1 MSFRQ
6 TTEMCLFLSFV
17 FIVLIQENTC
27 KSESS
32 SRDDPKSV
40 DAVFS
45 SSPSHGNDVKFF
57 VNEDNSGHVKGLLQ
71 PFDHSG
77 REFQD
82 IKDESGL
89 PPKRVHNLSSTNLE
103 DRSCNPGQT
112 AMFLL
117 HPWKKQTYVGCY
129 TDKRIRDYCP
139 EFNTDGLQENYNAPC
154 KITFTL
160 CNASYQ
166 ASEGYTFPK
175 CFKIYGGISSPD
187 ERETCTCN
195 TPATT
200 PTTALLEEPNESKR
214 STYESPTT
222 TPPYPEPAIG
232 TQVAYGVGGFVLGFS
247 CALILQFFK
256 YCKCCKKETKP
267 DWISTN
273 LKAEKG
279 LPPVSE

>member
-1 MSFRQ
+1 MLVLLMSFRQ

-139 EFNTDGLQENYNAPC
+139 EFNTDGLQENYNAP
-154 KITFTL
+154 
-160 CNASYQ
+160 Y
-166 ASEGYTFPK
+166 
-175 CFKIYGGISSPD
+175 

-232 TQVAYGVGGFVLGFS
+232 TQLAYGVGGFVLGFS